1 MDSISGGSDVGL
13 EESCEGLVFLDLSFS
28 NGGVPLLHWGFLW
41 WRGDGGW
48 VGGSEGFVTNEGR
61 EGAISG
67 GDEGDDR
74 DLVKGY
80 GPPLSACF
88 NFFSGELASWLDFL
102 FLCGDGVLAAS
113 VASFSVSF

>member
-1 MDSISGGSDVGL
+1 MGSGFL
-13 EESCEGLVFLDLSFS
+13 HFSCSK
-28 NGGVPLLHWGFLW
+28 GGEPLLHWGFIW
-41 WRGDGGW
+41 WGGDGGW

-74 DLVKGY
+74 DLAKRY

-88 NFFSGELASWLDFL
+88 NFFSGESAIWWDFL

-113 VASFSVSF
+113 VVSFSLSF